1 MSAGTLVK
9 GECSISTK
17 ICKEPTTP
25 PAVFGTDTEARSL
38 SSATAINSNE
48 LTHSVAPS
56 ISASSV
62 VCRICQTHSAQ
73 EVLISP
79 CNCKGTLAYVHL
91 SCLERWLNQA
101 SRSYCELCMFHF
113 NSIQTQRYGFCE
125 GVRLWIRHPRNRS
138 HVQSD
143 VVIAALLTTVTIGLI
158 TVCLLGMQYFVIEA
172 KKLGITQG
180 WTKGF
185 VSGFLC
191 VILLGYIVTLYL
203 IVRDQFIPW
212 YNWWKNTVDVRLL
225 LTPSVTKMAK
235 QNNKETST

>member
-1 MSAGTLVK
+1 MSKKNILSD
-9 GECSISTK
+9 ECSLNVKKQTK
-17 ICKEPTTP
+17 DVTT
-25 PAVFGTDTEARSL
+25 
-38 SSATAINSNE
+38 SSAALNVDIELASHSSTTAS
-48 LTHSVAPS
+48 APEQVKS
-56 ISASSV
+56 ISGSISV
-62 VCRICQTHSAQ
+62 CSMVCRICQTHSSQ
-73 EVLISP
+73 EILISP

-113 NSIQTQRYGFCE
+113 NSIQTQRYGFFE
-125 GVRLWIRHPRNRS
+125 GIRLWIRHPRNRN

-143 VVIAALLTTVTIGLI
+143 IVIAALLTTVTIGLI

-172 KKLGITQG
+172 KKLGITQA

-191 VILLGYIVTLYL
+191 IILLGYVITLYL
-203 IVRDQFIPW
+203 IVKDQFIPW

-225 LTPSVTKMAK
+225 LTPSVAK
-235 QNNKETST
+235 IAKSIKETAT